1 MATGTRRDYYE
12 ILGVRRDA
20 SLEDVKKA
28 YRRLAVQ
35 YHPDRNPNNPESEE
49 RFKEAS
55 EAYAILSDAEK
66 RSRYDRFGHQAVAGD
81 GFSGFDPGAFG
92 DFADI
97 LGDLFGFSFGD
108 IFGARPQRAR
118 YGPRRGRDLQYTVS
132 LTLEEA
138 ARGIDQQIKV
148 PRLQDCDRC
157 QGSGS
162 EPGSTRETCST
173 CHGNGQVMFRRG
185 FLSVSQTCP
194 GCGGA
199 GTLNRNPCTE
209 CSGRGRVENETKLKV
224 TVPAGVD
231 TGMRLRLV
239 GEGERGVLGGPPGD
253 LYVMLSVADHSRFE
267 RDGADLHAELQV
279 TVFEAMLGAELEM
292 PTMLDEVTSVH
303 IKPGTQPGEVLR
315 LRGLGMPQL
324 NSSRRGDLYAHVRVI
339 VPKRLTAE
347 QRRLVTEAAKL
358 DERDEG
364 GLSGRLFE
372 RLKRA
377 LGTDA

>member
-138 ARGIDQQIKV
+138 ARGVDQQIKV

-173 CHGNGQVMFRRG
+173 CRGNGQVMFRRG

-324 NSSRRGDLYAHVRVI
+324 NSGRRGDLYAHVRVI

>member
-20 SLEDVKKA
+20 SLEDIKKA

-35 YHPDRNPNNPESEE
+35 YHPDRNPDNPESEE
-49 RFKEAS
+49 KFKEAS
-55 EAYAILSDAEK
+55 EAYAILSDSEK
-66 RSRYDRFGHQAVAGD
+66 RSRYDRFGHQAVAGN

-108 IFGARPQRAR
+108 IFGARRPQAR
-118 YGPRRGRDLQYTVS
+118 HGPRRGRDLQYTVQ
-132 LTLEEA
+132 LTLEQA
-138 ARGIDQQIKV
+138 ARGVEQQIKV

-173 CHGNGQVMFRRG
+173 CGGNGQVMFRRG

-199 GTLNRNPCTE
+199 GTLNRNPCTD
-209 CSGRGRVENETKLKV
+209 CSGRGRVEVESKLKIS
-224 TVPAGVD
+224 VPAGVD

-239 GEGERGVLGGPPGD
+239 GEGERGALGGTPGD
-253 LYVMLSVADHSRFE
+253 LYVMLSIEDHPRFE
-267 RDGADLHAELQV
+267 RDGADLHTELHV
-279 TVFEAMLGAELEM
+279 TVFEAMLGAEMEVM
-292 PTMLDEVTSVH
+292 TILDEATSVQ

-315 LRGLGMPQL
+315 VRGLGMPQL
-324 NSSRRGDLYAHVRVI
+324 NSSRRGDLYGHVRVV

-347 QRRLVTEAAKL
+347 QRRLVEEAAKL
-358 DERDEG
+358 GASDEG
-364 GLSGRLFE
+364 GGAGGLFE

-377 LGTDA
+377 LGSDT

>member
-1 MATGTRRDYYE
+1 
-12 ILGVRRDA
+12 
-20 SLEDVKKA
+20 
-28 YRRLAVQ
+28 
-35 YHPDRNPNNPESEE
+35 
-49 RFKEAS
+49 
-55 EAYAILSDAEK
+55 
-66 RSRYDRFGHQAVAGD
+66 
-81 GFSGFDPGAFG
+81 
-92 DFADI
+92 
-97 LGDLFGFSFGD
+97 
-108 IFGARPQRAR
+108 
-118 YGPRRGRDLQYTVS
+118 VS

-138 ARGIDQQIKV
+138 ARGVDQQIKV

-173 CHGNGQVMFRRG
+173 CRGNGQVMFRRG

-324 NSSRRGDLYAHVRVI
+324 NSGRRGDLYAHVRVI

>member
-55 EAYAILSDAEK
+55 EAYAILSDTEK

-108 IFGARPQRAR
+108 IFGARPTRAR
-118 YGPRRGRDLQYTVS
+118 HGPRRGRDLQYTVS

-173 CHGNGQVMFRRG
+173 CRGNGQVLFRRG

-209 CSGRGRVENETKLKV
+209 CSGRGRVEHETKLKV
-224 TVPAGVD
+224 SVPAGVD

-239 GEGERGVLGGPPGD
+239 GEGERGELGGPPGD
-253 LYVMLSVADHSRFE
+253 LYVVLSVADHPRFE

-292 PTMLDEVTSVH
+292 TTMLDEVTSVH

-315 LRGLGMPQL
+315 VRGLGMPQL
-324 NSSRRGDLYAHVRVI
+324 NSSRRGDLYAHVRVM
-339 VPKRLTAE
+339 VPKRLTDE
-347 QRRLVTEAAKL
+347 QRRLVTEAAAL
-358 DERDEG
+358 DEGDEG
-364 GLSGRLFE
+364 SLSGRLFE

-377 LGTDA
+377 LGSDT